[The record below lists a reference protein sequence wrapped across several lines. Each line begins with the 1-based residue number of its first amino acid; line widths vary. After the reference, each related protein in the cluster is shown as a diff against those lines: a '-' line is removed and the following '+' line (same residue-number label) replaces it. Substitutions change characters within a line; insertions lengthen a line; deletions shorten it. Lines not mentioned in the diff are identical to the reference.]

1 MENEDIVNVIV
12 LVLII
17 SVLSGLISYGVGFDK
32 GEWKEKVYDFCDSTH
47 KGLWAIDFDNASLSF
62 DRCKREGKEFWND
75 WNQPETPDS
84 LKYHQWRKRYIQNQ
98 EVSQIPP
105 TD

>member
-1 MENEDIVNVIV
+1 MDKEQIVTAIALLLIVIA
-12 LVLII
+12 I
-17 SVLSGLISYGVGFDK
+17 SSLISYSIGFGK
-32 GEWKEKVYDFCDSTH
+32 GEWKQMVYGFCDSTH

-105 TD
+105 TG